1 MTELVRG
8 EKQEL
13 TERQKKTQ
21 EILDKMRRTFEE
33 DKWSDLADRVHAVAL
48 DIMDA
53 VEDIVE
59 EARTEKD
66 EVRLGRVS
74 RSVESASKALDAVN
88 NWRNKRY
95 AEMVDL
101 IKTEHAIE
109 SKTPLNATTNII
121 FQWQG
126 DGRKSIS
133 PVLELLGEVVE
144 EPKQEVKAL
153 PPAEKTQ
160 VTKPSALEVDGKSHK
175 QSSIAKRGKK

>member
-1 MTELVRG
+1 MGDLVKG

-33 DKWSDLADRVHAVAL
+33 DKWSDLADRVHGLAL
-48 DIMDA
+48 EMVETAEDLMDDIK
-53 VEDIVE
+53 E
-59 EARTEKD
+59 EKD
-66 EVRLGRVS
+66 EVRLGRVG
-74 RSVESASKALDAVN
+74 RSLESCSKALDAVN

-109 SKTPLNATTNII
+109 AKSPLNATTNII

-126 DGRKSIS
+126 EGRKSIS
-133 PVLELLGEVVE
+133 PVLEVLGEVVE
-144 EPKQEVKAL
+144 HKDEPKDLPQIKEL
-153 PPAEKTQ
+153 PPAKS
-160 VTKPSALEVDGKSHK
+160 SALEVDGKSQK
-175 QSSIAKRGKK
+175 STSIGKRGKK